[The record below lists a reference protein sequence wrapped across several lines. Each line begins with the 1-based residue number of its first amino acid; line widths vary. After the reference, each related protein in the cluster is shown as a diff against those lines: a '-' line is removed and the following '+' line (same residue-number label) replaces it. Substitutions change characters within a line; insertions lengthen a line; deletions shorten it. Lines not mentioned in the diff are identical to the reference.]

1 MHPSRSARCSSA
13 AIAAVLL
20 CSGCSRGAPADH
32 GDSASAT
39 RVAAAPAAPPAP
51 RAQMGMMMGD
61 SAMIMLDG
69 FCGAEAGDSTMGAHV
84 DLIVNGDAA
93 LHASHVMINVTPGPA
108 GDLKADLVAGKDAH
122 AMCGG
127 RARRIYIGGTTMF
140 IGNPTLTLASAGPVT
155 VAARSTVGA
164 MLGVPIEVKPGQKG
178 AILNWDTAPADAK
191 P

>member
-1 MHPSRSARCSSA
+1 MRARSVFRPSSPSL
-13 AIAAVLL
+13 AIAIAMLSAL
-20 CSGCSRGAPADH
+20 GCSRAGERAP
-32 GDSASAT
+32 DSASAAP
-39 RVAAAPAAPPAP
+39 AAAPPAAPAP

-69 FCGAEAGDSTMGAHV
+69 FCGADAGDSAMSARV

-93 LHASHVMINVTPGPA
+93 QHASQVTINVVRAAA
-108 GDLKADLVAGKDAH
+108 GDLKAELVAGRDAR

-140 IGNPTLTLASAGPVT
+140 LGNPTLTLSSAVPVT
-155 VAARSTVGA
+155 VAARSTLGA
-164 MLGVPIEVKPGQKG
+164 MLGAPLDVKPGQKG
-178 AILNWDTAPADAK
+178 AVLKWDAAPAAK

>member
-1 MHPSRSARCSSA
+1 MIAPRHARIPFALAVAFGVAAACTKGARSN
-13 AIAAVLL
+13 
-20 CSGCSRGAPADH
+20 
-32 GDSASAT
+32 GDSAAAT
-39 RVAAAPAAPPAP
+39 GATSAAAPAPAAP

-69 FCGAEAGDSTMGAHV
+69 FCGAEAGDSAMGSRV

-93 LHASHVMINVTPGPA
+93 QHASHVMINVVSAAPGE
-108 GDLKADLVAGKDAH
+108 LKAELVAGRDAH

-140 IGNPTLTLASAGPVT
+140 LGNPTLTLSSAVPVT
-155 VAARSTVGA
+155 VAARSTLGA
-164 MLGVPIEVKPGQKG
+164 MLGAPVDVKPGQKG
-178 AILNWDTAPADAK
+178 AVLKWDAAAVAK

>member
-1 MHPSRSARCSSA
+1 MHPPRFARCSSA
-13 AIAAVLL
+13 MIGALLL
-20 CSGCSRGAPADH
+20 CAGCARGAPADKA
-32 GDSASAT
+32 DSASTPPVAT
-39 RVAAAPAAPPAP
+39 APAALPAP

-69 FCGAEAGDSTMGAHV
+69 FCGADAGDPTMGARV

-93 LHASHVMINVTPGPA
+93 LHASHVMINVTSAPA
-108 GDLKADLVAGKDAH
+108 GDFKAELVAGKNAH

-140 IGNPTLTLASAGPVT
+140 IGNPTLTLSSAGPVT

-178 AILNWDTAPADAK
+178 AILNWETAPADAK

>member
-1 MHPSRSARCSSA
+1 MRPPRPDLPSLAAISLLLCVGCARSA
-13 AIAAVLL
+13 
-20 CSGCSRGAPADH
+20 PANK

-39 RVAAAPAAPPAP
+39 PVAAAPAAPSAP

-69 FCGAEAGDSTMGAHV
+69 FCGAEVGDSSMAARV

-93 LHASHVMINVTPGPA
+93 LRASHVMINVTPAPE
-108 GDLKADLVAGKDAH
+108 GDLKAELVAGKDAH

-155 VAARSTVGA
+155 VTARSTVGA

-178 AILNWDTAPADAK
+178 AVLKWEAAPADAK